1 VPPSSG
7 SVTYHKT
14 AWRHDPKDPTME
26 NGLGYLVVRLVM
38 NFVWQLCNL
47 DCVWNVVC
55 VPHVTDIV
63 LLECAAT
70 LLHRAGAVG

>member
-1 VPPSSG
+1 
-7 SVTYHKT
+7 
-14 AWRHDPKDPTME
+14 ME